1 MEPTIEQSLSQV
13 IEPLLAPSH
22 HDDAVDVSES
32 QIDPALADH
41 PGVNVNGDV
50 ELEIEVDARAGA
62 GADADAKPTP
72 LRAKGKRTRIV
83 PGSEADFRRKEAN
96 RLAAERSRIRAH
108 EKAAGLE
115 VAARSLEEENA
126 RLKEEL
132 ARLEAEVGGGVGVQ
146 SQTETDGH
154 ATVTTTHTGNG
165 VAVQQ
170 SQSQSQ
176 SESDFQSQPQP
187 QTISVDDPGSDAAT
201 QAQND
206 VHSRN
211 ILAALMS
218 DAGIAGVEEG
228 DEATWMQGVENFIK
242 EAESSGRLGELAAVA
257 AGQNDGEGEGNAG
270 AEGEGADAQGGVSE
284 DQAEEGDQ
292 SSSVPMQ
299 LEADTSS
306 PSKPRVLGFTLAG
319 AAQATA
325 SAIAVALNTE
335 MERILRDDLAAT
347 KAAIARLER
356 EIAHVRDS
364 IPSAGGPPVGGIDV
378 SSDEPS
384 RPSSL
389 PADVL
394 DNDADAIRASSDTA
408 QESIKRLEDELPELR
423 NTVATMR
430 DEKVKEETKMAEVID
445 ELFVLGVDGGAQHN
459 KQKEEVDSLLK
470 AIGGYVGSLI
480 NGGQPNNDSR
490 TAFTPSFSS
499 PALARRRRG
508 RPPKGSQP
516 LSYAQN
522 LLYSLSPAR
531 SSLGNSNAAPEP
543 PSPVT
548 PKPKARRGRPPRKS
562 RLSKAV
568 DVANDTAAAAETV
581 EIAEAVEV
589 AQEDEPTS
597 SSRTMEEAILSHLQ
611 QHVSARGAD
620 GDEIHLDPASFAE
633 LLPSHL
639 ETQFGSAAADEQN
652 QGQKRTSDQE
662 QQSLGTAQEGQEV
675 GEEAEASAMAIM
687 DAVSSVAE
695 SPSVLSRLRKGP
707 PGSCD
712 LCWRTET
719 PSWRK
724 LHLGGE
730 TYKVCNPCGV
740 YWRKCKVLRPP
751 ELWGD
756 GKTIKKRK
764 AGARA
769 SNAADTDDTP
779 TKRKKL
785 EMDPEQDAQDVGDM
799 DLTADFIDP
808 ALSSQ
813 VGLGVGQDGEDGVQV
828 ELVEEAPAHE
838 QDQEQQQQQL
848 LEQEQGVGHDH
859 DNDHDNDHEDLGLDA
874 TLPEEMHLEGD
885 SLRSVFGV

>member
-1 MEPTIEQSLSQV
+1 
-13 IEPLLAPSH
+13 
-22 HDDAVDVSES
+22 VDVSES
-32 QIDPALADH
+32 HIDPALADH

-126 RLKEEL
+126 TLKAEL

-257 AGQNDGEGEGNAG
+257 AGQNDGEGEGEGNAG

-384 RPSSL
+384 HPSSL

-445 ELFVLGVDGGAQHN
+445 ELFVLGVDGGAQHT

-480 NGGQPNNDSR
+480 NGGQPNVSG
-490 TAFTPSFSS
+490 FSS
-499 PALARRRRG
+499 SLFLIN
-508 RPPKGSQP
+508 PPQG
-516 LSYAQN
+516 L
-522 LLYSLSPAR
+522 R
-531 SSLGNSNAAPEP
+531 SMAPELAMTDQADRLAHSIHPVLLFPRLGP
-543 PSPVT
+543 P
-548 PKPKARRGRPPRKS
+548 
-562 RLSKAV
+562 
-568 DVANDTAAAAETV
+568 
-581 EIAEAVEV
+581 
-589 AQEDEPTS
+589 
-597 SSRTMEEAILSHLQ
+597 
-611 QHVSARGAD
+611 
-620 GDEIHLDPASFAE
+620 
-633 LLPSHL
+633 
-639 ETQFGSAAADEQN
+639 
-652 QGQKRTSDQE
+652 
-662 QQSLGTAQEGQEV
+662 
-675 GEEAEASAMAIM
+675 
-687 DAVSSVAE
+687 
-695 SPSVLSRLRKGP
+695 P
-707 PGSCD
+707 PGS
-712 LCWRTET
+712 TAQGF
-719 PSWRK
+719 SAAQ
-724 LHLGGE
+724 
-730 TYKVCNPCGV
+730 
-740 YWRKCKVLRPP
+740 LRPEP
-751 ELWGD
+751 ALLS
-756 GKTIKKRK
+756 ISRSIFIRQQQRR
-764 AGARA
+764 ARA
-769 SNAADTDDTP
+769 AFA
-779 TKRKKL
+779 RH
-785 EMDPEQDAQDVGDM
+785 AQAQG
-799 DLTADFIDP
+799 ASRSP
-808 ALSSQ
+808 A
-813 VGLGVGQDGEDGVQV
+813 
-828 ELVEEAPAHE
+828 
-838 QDQEQQQQQL
+838 QEIPPL
-848 LEQEQGVGHDH
+848 QGRRRCQRHGCCC
-859 DNDHDNDHEDLGLDA
+859 
-874 TLPEEMHLEGD
+874 
-885 SLRSVFGV
+885 